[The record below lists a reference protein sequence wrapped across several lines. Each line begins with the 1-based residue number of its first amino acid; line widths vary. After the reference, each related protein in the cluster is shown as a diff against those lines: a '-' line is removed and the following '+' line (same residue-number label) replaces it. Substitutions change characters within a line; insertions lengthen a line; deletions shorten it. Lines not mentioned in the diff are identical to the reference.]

1 MLEENKEW
9 ENEKDENRQEKKTE
23 INRNIWKVKSKLRD
37 EKRKDGWKM
46 QEQKNISNRK
56 YFKFLI

>member
-9 ENEKDENRQEKKTE
+9 ENEKDENRQEKKTK